1 MSVWCNKLRE
11 RLQTLTQC
19 DSYLEPDPQT
29 GLPHMVENEGNR
41 EAPLQNPGQEPP
53 QSDMQNP
60 EGTAAAVAQRQQQAQ
75 AAKQQRE
82 TAESLALLREAVLR
96 LTQHAVRDA
105 PITAPTSR
113 LTKLGPEDDVEAY
126 LEVFERTAQRES

>member
-1 MSVWCNKLRE
+1 
-11 RLQTLTQC
+11 
-19 DSYLEPDPQT
+19 
-29 GLPHMVENEGNR
+29 MVENEGNR

-96 LTQHAVRDA
+96 LTQRAVRDA

-126 LEVFERTAQRES
+126 LEVFERTAQRESWPEEQWAHIVLPFLTGPAHQASQDLPAETAR